1 MSPLHY
7 LILVMFMT
15 AGAAVAQAI
24 STLGHRRGLRRLA
37 GRWQMHFAAADRL
50 RLADRIAEKLPVLG
64 AANVCVMDLL
74 FCTVEDTH
82 QYLFTVEYGVG
93 VVRGKHRRYRVA
105 GFAEPVRRGAPAA
118 DFSLTVAPQELP
130 LAAAYQYVR
139 DALNRPGAPPR
150 PV

>member
-1 MSPLHY
+1 VSPLHY

-82 QYLFTVEYGVG
+82 QYLFTWAWC
-93 VVRGKHRRYRVA
+93 VA
-105 GFAEPVRRGAPAA
+105 NIAAIVSPALPNRSGA
-118 DFSLTVAPQELP
+118 APQ
-130 LAAAYQYVR
+130 
-139 DALNRPGAPPR
+139 RPISP
-150 PV
+150 